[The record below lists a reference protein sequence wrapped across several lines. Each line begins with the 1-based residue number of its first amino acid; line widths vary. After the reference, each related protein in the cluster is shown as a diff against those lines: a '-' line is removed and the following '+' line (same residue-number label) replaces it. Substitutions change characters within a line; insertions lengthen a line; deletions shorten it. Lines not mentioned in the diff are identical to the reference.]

1 MLCYNQERR
10 EPMGEKKRS
19 VMIYTSSTDKLKE
32 IMAYWRIKN
41 RVEGKITQS
50 KVVETLIEEELK
62 KLKNESEETKN
73 EQNID

>member
-1 MLCYNQERR
+1 
-10 EPMGEKKRS
+10 MGEKKRS
-19 VMIYTSSTDKLKE
+19 VMIHTSSTDKLKE
-32 IMAYWRIKN
+32 IMAHWRIKN
-41 RVEGKITQS
+41 RVEGKITQG